1 MRDVKKHR
9 LLLLPRALIVQGMK
23 KSFYEIEQEARRMR
37 AEEVARLLGV
47 GADGVVALYK
57 RALNLFSG
65 KEVRHA

>member
-1 MRDVKKHR
+1 
-9 LLLLPRALIVQGMK
+9 MK